1 MIVNM
6 DNLVKLTF
14 GTLKAYQNLETKDEN
29 TLYFTQYQVFK
40 GSVPCSQQV
49 VKCGSSLP
57 DTLQNGIIY
66 VLDNMSAKMYD
77 GSQLIDISIGYSDE
91 ISENV
96 LDLLPTIKAVKD
108 YCDNSK
114 VEFDISADAIKWKYK
129 SDDNFKEL
137 LNLQK
142 FKQAIIDELNTE
154 SATPIKIKLDK
165 AKSTYFVG
173 EDFTLS
179 DLTVFITF
187 SNSRTVEVTDYTVDP
202 SGVSTTTPQA
212 VNLTVTYKKLM
223 PSGETVIL
231 SDTLQ
236 IRVKYPEVIKLVVT
250 KLKTQYDLNEVLSL
264 DDLTVTGF
272 YDDGS
277 SKLLNNFISNVAD
290 IDMSTEGDK
299 ELKIQYENASGQ
311 IVTNSITLSVINS
324 ILYELAEPKV
334 FVNENRDYIDTGV
347 QLLNDNIDW
356 TVFVEFS
363 GSDKNVD
370 TGDAH
375 CLLHCMHE
383 EYPYPG
389 VSFAI
394 WTNRYGFNL
403 YRIANGTALA
413 NNDVK
418 THKLVI
424 TKSGEIFNMYLDN
437 SILANIK
444 PKPTYGITETLVLG
458 AYRTLEGE
466 YGRFWNG
473 TINKCKVWNRCLST
487 DDVNSWLVNTV
498 SV

>member
-1 MIVNM
+1 MIINM

-29 TLYFTQYQVFK
+29 TLYFTEYQVFK

-77 GSQLIDISIGYSDE
+77 GNQLIDVSIGYCDE

-96 LDLLPTIKAVKD
+96 LDLLPSAKAVKD

-114 VEFDISADAIKWKYK
+114 VEFDVSTDAIKWKYK
-129 SDDNFKEL
+129 SDDSFKEL

-165 AKSTYFVG
+165 VKSTYFVG
-173 EDFTLS
+173 DDFTLS

-202 SGVSTTTPQA
+202 SGVSTNTPQT
-212 VNLTVTYKKLM
+212 VTLTVTYKKLM

-231 SDTLQ
+231 SDTLP
-236 IRVKYPEVIKLVVT
+236 IVVKYPEVIKLVVT

-277 SKLLNNFISNVAD
+277 SKLITNYTSNISD
-290 IDMSTEGDK
+290 IDTSTEGTK
-299 ELKIQYENASGQ
+299 ELVISYKTASGEL
-311 IVTNSITLSVINS
+311 ITNSVTLSVINS
-324 ILYELAEPKV
+324 VLYELSEPKV
-334 FVNENRDYIDTGV
+334 FVNENHDYIDTGV
-347 QLLNDNIDW
+347 QLLNEDMNW
-356 TVFVEFS
+356 TVFVQFA

-370 TGDAH
+370 TGDSH

-403 YRIANGTALA
+403 YRIANGTPLA
-413 NNDVK
+413 NDDTK
-418 THKLVI
+418 THKLII
-424 TKSGEIFNMYLDN
+424 TKSGDIFNMYLDN
-437 SILANIK
+437 SVLSNIK

-458 AYRTLEGE
+458 AYRTLDSG

-473 TINKCKVWNRCLST
+473 TIDKCKVWNRCLST
-487 DDVNSWLVNTV
+487 DDINSLIVNAASL
-498 SV
+498 